1 MIKVNDVKIDSDS
14 EDDTLKDDEVNE
26 VNSATTDV
34 SHTTELL
41 VDDANVVISS
51 PLPTPCPDDDKSKI
65 NGLKKLVNIFLYL
78 LLYTYHICWTDLKK
92 KNCTRVFSRQHCP
105 NYPIFQYLFEK
116 STLRHTSLRPLALL
130 QNEKIFYFGPGQG
143 LIICFQFSILPA
155 ESVLGL
161 QFCKKK
167 KTRDF
172 RLISDY
178 YFCLD

>member
-92 KNCTRVFSRQHCP
+92 KMHSR
-105 NYPIFQYLFEK
+105 FQQA
-116 STLRHTSLRPLALL
+116 ALSQL
-130 QNEKIFYFGPGQG
+130 SHITISFRKIYTAAHFH
-143 LIICFQFSILPA
+143 
-155 ESVLGL
+155 
-161 QFCKKK
+161 
-167 KTRDF
+167 
-172 RLISDY
+172 
-178 YFCLD
+178 